1 MAKRIG
7 KKITPRKSSTSK
19 SDRQMPELHFAEQM
33 MHGMFGG
40 GTDRSFNAQE
50 HAYNAMEAMAN
61 EDWDR
66 AVKEAM
72 TAIKIDP
79 SCVDALAIMS
89 RLGSENSDELIE
101 NLRRTVE
108 RGEQALGKKFFH
120 DNVGWFWGLHE
131 TRPYMRARAQLA
143 QLLHE
148 SGRIDEAIE
157 HFEDMLRLNPGDNQG
172 LRYSLLG
179 CYLEIQN
186 LQGTE
191 RLFSEYPDEG
201 SAMFA
206 WARVLADFLAGDEQA
221 ALKALS
227 GARIDNKL
235 VEAYLTGRK
244 KMPTEGPGYYS
255 PGEPSEAIVC
265 VHEIGAAW
273 SATPGAIDWLKRHA
287 PKRNSGKSKSPKT

>member
-1 MAKRIG
+1 MAKRTTN
-7 KKITPRKSSTSK
+7 KKASSSK
-19 SDRQMPELHFAEQM
+19 SDQKLPGPHFVEQM
-33 MHGMFGG
+33 MSGIFGG
-40 GTDRSFNAQE
+40 GGDRSFNAQE
-50 HAYNAMEAMAN
+50 HAYNAMDAMAN
-61 EDWDR
+61 EDWDL

-79 SCVDALAIMS
+79 NCVDALAIMS

-108 RGEQALGKKFFH
+108 RGERAMGKKFFKE
-120 DNVGWFWGLHE
+120 NVGWFWGLHE

-143 QLLHE
+143 ELLHE
-148 SGRIDEAIE
+148 SGRINEAIE

-179 CYLEIQN
+179 CYLEIQH
-186 LQGTE
+186 LQGAE
-191 RLFSEYPDEG
+191 RVFGEYPDEG

-206 WARVLADFLAGDEQA
+206 WARVLTDFLNGDEPA
-221 ALKALS
+221 ALKSLS
-227 GARIDNKL
+227 VARVDNKH

-244 KMPTEGPGYYS
+244 KMPSEGPGYYS

-265 VHEIGAAW
+265 VYEIGAAW
-273 SATPGAIDWLKRHA
+273 SAGPGAIDWLKLQTPKRQA
-287 PKRNSGKSKSPKT
+287 PKRKNAKSDPKH